1 MCFANSKF
9 PLVDE
14 MDHVEELLCLKF
26 DEFLEFIVRLA
37 DMSTFKSLDTIKTFD
52 DELKN
57 ETETNESL
65 LYDKV
70 FNLIDLILRLQN
82 DRNIYLRAVKP

>member
-14 MDHVEELLCLKF
+14 MDHVDELLCLKF

-37 DMSTFKSLDTIKTFD
+37 DIST
-52 DELKN
+52 LKN
-57 ETETNESL
+57 TESNK
-65 LYDKV
+65 D
-70 FNLIDLILRLQN
+70 D
-82 DRNIYLRAVKP
+82 

>member
-1 MCFANSKF
+1 MRLKEEIGVNEYQANMCFANSKF

-37 DMSTFKSLDTIKTFD
+37 DMSTFKKKESVKKTE
-52 DELKN
+52 DE
-57 ETETNESL
+57 
-65 LYDKV
+65 
-70 FNLIDLILRLQN
+70 
-82 DRNIYLRAVKP
+82 